1 MSMLLVVTHRLWSI
15 IGDSGSVVSSV
26 GPSALALLS
35 FHALTG
41 NLGSRP
47 PQLATSYL
55 EDFRAP
61 GGHGG
66 LEERAGTDQGP
77 RAHLLD
83 AECGRELTPGE
94 ATQVDRGQGRHIAA
108 QIRRVAGAVGPV
120 VADAPAARVPGTERV
135 GELHDNVPGCCVGA
149 GRERRLHIYEAQ
161 PQAIADGEA
170 ELPRL
175 RREQEQRVVDR
186 QWPGAQ

>member
-1 MSMLLVVTHRLWSI
+1 VLKETQGGKLWMWCDATLLGEQYQH
-15 IGDSGSVVSSV
+15 
-26 GPSALALLS
+26 
-35 FHALTG
+35 
-41 NLGSRP
+41 
-47 PQLATSYL
+47 QLATRYL

-66 LEERAGTDQGP
+66 LEERAGTDQGT

-83 AECGRELTPGE
+83 AERGRELTPGE
-94 ATQVDRGQGRHIAA
+94 ATQIDRGQGRHIAA
-108 QIRRVAGAVGPV
+108 QMRRIAGAAGPI

-135 GELHDNVPGCCVGA
+135 GELHDDVPGCRVGA

-175 RREQEQRVVDR
+175 RREQEQRVV
-186 QWPGAQ
+186 